1 MVIKAV
7 SHCITKNLSLRTLE
21 EGFQI
26 LVSAS
31 VHIYRY
37 CIEKQNAPGAF
48 CFSIQYL
55 SFCIMDNSLIK
66 NTKNAFLTKTYPA
79 IARRSRAMAKI
90 ASLSKEMVY
99 YASS

>member
-66 NTKNAFLTKTYPA
+66 NTKRT
-79 IARRSRAMAKI
+79 MAKI